1 MYYYSYTCEKLGS
14 IEDINITRNKVR
26 RLKKNEI
33 RLKILAIG
41 LNYVDYLMIKGSY
54 QYKNKVPF
62 IPGTEASGIIVE
74 HTYAKKN
81 LMNKKVLIHA
91 KNGCFSEEVI
101 VKIHQI
107 QLLNNAIPVLQA
119 SCFYSSAI
127 TAYVALIEK
136 AKIKEGNVI
145 LISGAS
151 GGIGQ
156 ACVELAKYLGAKVI
170 CIAGSNKKKVALK
183 KIKADLILLENENIE
198 KPIMEFTNNK
208 GVDIVLDINGHL
220 KYENI
225 LRYVIWNGKYL
236 IVGFTDNNIT
246 SIKTNYILIKGLE
259 VLGIRAG
266 EYMRRQTNT
275 KRKKILKEIFDLAEK
290 NILITKDYKIK
301 NFDKLKEGLLKIKN
315 RNTNGKIVITTNNYK
330 KFKNE

>member
-1 MYYYSYTCEKLGS
+1 MYYYSYNCEKLGS
-14 IEDINITRNKVR
+14 IEDINITRKRVR
-26 RLKKNEI
+26 SLKKNEI
-33 RLKILAIG
+33 RIKILAIG

-54 QYKNKVPF
+54 QHKNKVPF

-74 HTYAKKN
+74 QTYSKKD
-81 LMNKKVLIHA
+81 LINKKVLIHV

-107 QLLNNAIPVLQA
+107 QILKNTLPVLQA

-127 TAYVALIEK
+127 TAHVSLVEK
-136 AKIKEGNVI
+136 AKIKKGNII

-170 CIAGSNKKKVALK
+170 CIVGSNKKKVALK

-208 GVDIVLDINGHL
+208 GADIVLDINGHL

-275 KRKKILKEIFDLAEK
+275 KRKK
-290 NILITKDYKIK
+290 Y
-301 NFDKLKEGLLKIKN
+301 
-315 RNTNGKIVITTNNYK
+315 
-330 KFKNE
+330 